1 MSPVGGYTAG
11 WAEIRIF
18 KVGEEKSPETDFEL
32 ILINRAAL
40 VLNITRT
47 VHTIFTSLLF
57 FFAGSADKNFSKSTL
72 MRSGS
77 IERPGRCQRNH
88 VNCKLIVLVKGLRP
102 LLY

>member
-1 MSPVGGYTAG
+1 MKFEPYIDLEEPFPMSPVGGYTAG

-57 FFAGSADKNFSKSTL
+57 FL
-72 MRSGS
+72 
-77 IERPGRCQRNH
+77 
-88 VNCKLIVLVKGLRP
+88 LVARIKTSVKAH
-102 LLY
+102 